1 MFCLCLYLF
10 IFSDFCHT
18 NYFNIHLTDLYKI
31 WRDDITLAVNERP
44 EIIFF
49 RSLEG
54 CCHGNQFSLTG
65 TIAYQQLRRQ
75 VVQQLCAK
83 Q

>member
-18 NYFNIHLTDLYKI
+18 NYFNTHLTDLYKI

-54 CCHGNQFSLTG
+54 CCHGNQFSLTESTPFCRVISPKRYDIG
-65 TIAYQQLRRQ
+65 I
-75 VVQQLCAK
+75 
-83 Q
+83 

>member
-49 RSLEG
+49 DHSRDVAMAT
-54 CCHGNQFSLTG
+54 NF
-65 TIAYQQLRRQ
+65 R
-75 VVQQLCAK
+75 
-83 Q
+83 